1 MLSKHKKKIMKHRI
15 EEFDL
20 SKPFPKDIKLHF
32 CIKIPNDKLTEE
44 QISYKRRYRQYDS
57 QKQNLRKEKKD
68 YLQSYYQ
75 SHKDDLI
82 ERAKN
87 IYYENKSVSCV

>member
-1 MLSKHKKKIMKHRI
+1 MKHKI
-15 EEFDL
+15 EQFDL
-20 SKPFPKDIKLHF
+20 SKPFPKDINLHF

-44 QISYKRRYRQYDS
+44 QIAYKRRYRQYDS
-57 QKQNLRKEKKD
+57 QKQNLRKEKKE
-68 YLQSYYQ
+68 YLKSYYQ

-87 IYYENKSVSCV
+87 NYYSSKPVSCV